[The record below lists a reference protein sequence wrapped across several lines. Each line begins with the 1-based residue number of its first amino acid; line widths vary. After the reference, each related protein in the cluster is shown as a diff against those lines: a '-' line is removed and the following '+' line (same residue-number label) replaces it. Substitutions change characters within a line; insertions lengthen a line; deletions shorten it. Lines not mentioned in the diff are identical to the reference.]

1 MAQEKSIL
9 VVMAALIRKENKI
22 LIAQRKPDDSLGG
35 LWELPGGKLE
45 PGEREEEC
53 IRREIQ
59 EELDFEIEVSRK
71 LGIFRKEFSKRILE
85 LHVFECRYA
94 GGQPKAIECADWRW
108 VNPAELS
115 TFEYSEFEWH
125 IIQAV
130 LNLPRDIKLNMH
142 TVQN

>member
-1 MAQEKSIL
+1 MALEKSVL
-9 VVMAALIRKENKI
+9 VVTAALIRKENKI

-53 IRREIQ
+53 IRREIR
-59 EELDFEIEVSRK
+59 EELDFGITVLQK
-71 LGIFRKEFSKRILE
+71 LGIFQKEFSKRIFE

-108 VNPAELS
+108 VNIVELPD
-115 TFEYSEFEWH
+115 FEYSEFEWF
-125 IIQAV
+125 IIKTV
-130 LNLPRDIKLNMH
+130 LNLPPDLKLN
-142 TVQN
+142 T